1 MLIDRQTNMNLKN
14 IKINGRY
21 IIQDGKL
28 VLFNSGSGISF
39 KMKGKSFTVTIGSK
53 TWPCYYYFI
62 IDRDYKNKVKLS
74 TPCNPVCCFSFND
87 EKEHMVDI
95 VKANEAN
102 DSLLFIEDLEI
113 DGKLLEYDHQYDKKV
128 IVYGDSTIAG
138 YGILSHDEASIDTSD
153 GVRDFAY
160 HALYELNYDMDIFCA
175 SGYGL
180 SFSAYTTPKTIGIYD
195 YIKKV
200 SVNSDFSWERQN
212 KHDIL
217 IISLGCNDASYISE
231 QPNNKEEYAKMFIKR
246 YQGLIDSEIKLNSD
260 IKILM
265 IYGTLKEQQ
274 AYYLV
279 EQAYE
284 SLKPLYKNL
293 YIHKFDGDNT
303 AASNHAF
310 ITAHDRMAEELKA
323 VLKSLLK

>member
-1 MLIDRQTNMNLKN
+1 M
-14 IKINGRY
+14 
-21 IIQDGKL
+21 
-28 VLFNSGSGISF
+28 
-39 KMKGKSFTVTIGSK
+39 
-53 TWPCYYYFI
+53 
-62 IDRDYKNKVKLS
+62 
-74 TPCNPVCCFSFND
+74 
-87 EKEHMVDI
+87 
-95 VKANEAN
+95 
-102 DSLLFIEDLEI
+102 
-113 DGKLLEYDHQYDKKV
+113 EYDHQYDKKV

-265 IYGTLKEQQ
+265 IYGTLNK
-274 AYYLV
+274 
-279 EQAYE
+279 
-284 SLKPLYKNL
+284 
-293 YIHKFDGDNT
+293 
-303 AASNHAF
+303 
-310 ITAHDRMAEELKA
+310 
-323 VLKSLLK
+323 

>member
-1 MLIDRQTNMNLKN
+1 MLIDRQANMNLKN

-28 VLFNSGSGISF
+28 VLFNSGSSISF
-39 KMKGKSFTVTIGSK
+39 KMNGKSFTVTVGSK

-74 TPCNPVCCFSFND
+74 TPSNPVCCYSFND
-87 EKEHMVDI
+87 EKEHTVDI

-138 YGILSHDEASIDTSD
+138 YGILSHDKASIDTSD

-160 HALYELNYDMDIFCA
+160 HALYELNCDMDIFCA

-200 SVNSDFSWERQN
+200 SVNSDLSWEHQN

-231 QPNNKEEYAKMFIKR
+231 QPNNKEECVKMFIKK
-246 YQGLIDSEIKLNSD
+246 YQELIDSEIKLNSNL
-260 IKILM
+260 KTLM

-274 AYYLV
+274 AYYLI

-284 SLKPLYKNL
+284 SLKQLYKNL

-323 VLKSLLK
+323 ALKPLLK

>member
-1 MLIDRQTNMNLKN
+1 MLIDRQANMNLKN

-39 KMKGKSFTVTIGSK
+39 KMNGKRFTITVGSK
-53 TWPCYYYFI
+53 TRPCYYYLI
-62 IDRDYKNKVKLS
+62 IDRDYKNKAKLS
-74 TPCNPVCCFSFND
+74 TPSNPVCCYSFND
-87 EKEHMVDI
+87 EKEHIVDI

-113 DGKLLEYDHQYDKKV
+113 DGKLLEYDHQYDKKAM
-128 IVYGDSTIAG
+128 VYGDSTIAG

-200 SVNSDFSWERQN
+200 SVNSDFSWEHQN

-231 QPNNKEEYAKMFIKR
+231 QPNNKEECVKMFIKK
-246 YQGLIDSEIKLNSD
+246 YQELIDTEIKLNSD

-274 AYYLV
+274 AYYLI

-284 SLKPLYKNL
+284 SLKQLYKNL

-310 ITAHDRMAEELKA
+310 VTAHDRMAEELKE

>member
-1 MLIDRQTNMNLKN
+1 MLIDRQANMNLKN

-39 KMKGKSFTVTIGSK
+39 KMNGKRFTITVGSK
-53 TWPCYYYFI
+53 TRPCYYYLI
-62 IDRDYKNKVKLS
+62 IDRDYKNKAKLS
-74 TPCNPVCCFSFND
+74 TPSNPVCCYSFND
-87 EKEHMVDI
+87 EKEHIVDI

-113 DGKLLEYDHQYDKKV
+113 DGKLLEYDHQYDKKAM
-128 IVYGDSTIAG
+128 VYGDSTIAG

-200 SVNSDFSWERQN
+200 SVNSDFSWEHQN

-231 QPNNKEEYAKMFIKR
+231 QPNNKEECVKMFIKK
-246 YQGLIDSEIKLNSD
+246 YQELIDTEIKLNSD

-284 SLKPLYKNL
+284 SLKQLYKNL

-310 ITAHDRMAEELKA
+310 VTAHDRMAEELKE